1 MPQGASNGFGRLF
14 RSLSSEAALRRW
26 LTTTSILAAG
36 AGLAACAGPGGQSG
50 LTTGVTP
57 DATPAKPASQPEI
70 LPEIKQDAP
79 KTLSVDAAPAAP
91 AAASATTSVAMAPS
105 AEAAATAVDIAT
117 SHADAAQAVATT
129 AVANSNRK
137 PEAGTPAATETA
149 AATTPPDTGSKDGW
163 NVVGKTVLVD
173 AETAARGPANIL
185 LVHDA
190 ELLGT
195 QVEARI
201 AYRRE
206 ILDGLRRVLDDGTL
220 AKPGSDRDFTV
231 GTYAFVTREAPAT
244 FLARLKA
251 PEGATATAVASM
263 MPQPRPA
270 TARPEEKPV
279 EQAAAAIPVST
290 PAIAP
295 ANEDKPAAI
304 AEESPVAATPVAP
317 LPAAGPEIAEAAAPA
332 TSRPEEQKPEVVA
345 QAAPKIAPGVPTP
358 AAAVVPPAAL
368 VRALPAIAVTA
379 DTAPANDNDA
389 AMPVSLRGALPT
401 PQLDIDQA
409 DAVQGPQHIAT
420 LIADEYKS
428 AFGKDLPVINWHWL
442 INTETGTVYTDGNAR
457 IAARAGRHLLAR
469 SAEEFEWLKRTAN
482 QRAIAIADPEMRRVS
497 EALEREYS
505 PVLDAE
511 EEEIAVRL
519 AQRDDLWD
527 ATRLFVT
534 GLPGK
539 EGQLLRRVE
548 RHALILPD
556 AKQRI
561 YARYAVELCDR
572 TEARPV
578 AQRLRKTRFPD
589 DVATAMLAI
598 GQQAG
603 LKLTPANYQIALQ
616 DIETDLISYAELLRL
631 EPEVAAAR
639 LISDKGAV
647 GPNQVIAAW
656 MQDRKAQGLSVHFVS
671 DVDTLRKK
679 VEASVAEARL
689 KASKGLSTAAAGRW
703 LERTLISLDDRFD
716 RDRMSIMTTRQFVE
730 TYHALDGFGLAAD
743 SQLHFAMEAYL
754 RGLGSAQRLARQYV
768 GQGLQAEMDPETFL
782 RDRRIRDGYAAK
794 KLAHLK
800 MMSVQDQMR
809 ETLVAEA
816 RGAGRPDVRM
826 ADALPAVILPPQPAV
841 QVAALPPEADDA
853 SPASGREQ
861 SSLPDTAAVETAP
874 QIIPPPPV
882 EPVEETVIIP
892 APAEPAPAP
901 HAEAG
906 AIPDGLQTVAEIV
919 PVPVPAAPARRAAES
934 QLRLQA
940 DILPG
945 ITPNWQAEITLVSA
959 ADPGNAEIMRALAH
973 NARVSWGEAL
983 QNRREREARNRELTR
998 LLAAMAQRLAGMPVA
1013 ERARYAPQLMELV
1026 GLAQQA
1032 LTATA

>member
-50 LTTGVTP
+50 LTTGVAP

-70 LPEIKQDAP
+70 LPDIKHGAP
-79 KTLSVDAAPAAP
+79 STLSVDAAPAAP
-91 AAASATTSVAMAPS
+91 AAASAATSVAMAPS

-137 PEAGTPAATETA
+137 PEAGAPGATEA
-149 AATTPPDTGSKDGW
+149 AAAATPPDTDSKDGW
-163 NVVGKTVLVD
+163 NIVGKTVLVD

-195 QVEARI
+195 QLEARV

-206 ILDGLRRVLDDGTL
+206 MLDGLRRVLDDGTL

-251 PEGATATAVASM
+251 PEGSAAATAVASM
-263 MPQPRPA
+263 VPQPRPA
-270 TARPEEKPV
+270 TTLPEEKPV
-279 EQAAAAIPVST
+279 AQVAAAV
-290 PAIAP
+290 PAVPPAPAP
-295 ANEDKPAAI
+295 ANEDKPATI
-304 AEESPVAATPVAP
+304 AEAPAAAAAPAVVPPVAE
-317 LPAAGPEIAEAAAPA
+317 PEIAEAAAPA
-332 TSRPEEQKPEVVA
+332 ASQPDVQKTEVVVE
-345 QAAPKIAPGVPTP
+345 AAPKVAPEAPAP
-358 AAAVVPPAAL
+358 AAAAIVPPAAL
-368 VRALPAIAVTA
+368 MRALPAIAVTA

-428 AFGKDLPVINWHWL
+428 AFGKDLPVINWRWL

-457 IAARAGRHLLAR
+457 IAVRSGRHLLAR

-578 AQRLRKTRFPD
+578 AQRLRKTRFPED
-589 DVATAMLAI
+589 LAAAMQSI

-616 DIETDLISYAELLRL
+616 DIETDLISYADLLRL
-631 EPEVAAAR
+631 SPEVAAAR
-639 LISDKGAV
+639 LISEKGAV
-647 GPNQVIAAW
+647 GPNQVIGAW
-656 MQDRKAQGLSVHFVS
+656 MQDRKAEGMSVHFVS
-671 DVDTLRKK
+671 DVDKLRRK

-716 RDRMSIMTTRQFVE
+716 RDRMSVMTTRQFVE

-768 GQGLQAEMDPETFL
+768 GQGLQADMDPETFL

-816 RGAGRPDVRM
+816 RGAGQPAVQM
-826 ADALPAVILPPQPAV
+826 ADAPPAVILPPQPAV
-841 QVAALPPEADDA
+841 QVAALPPEAEEGTSA
-853 SPASGREQ
+853 HRGQAP
-861 SSLPDTAAVETAP
+861 LPDNAAIETAP
-874 QIIPPPPV
+874 QIIPAPV

-892 APAEPAPAP
+892 APSEPAPAP

-919 PVPVPAAPARRAAES
+919 PVPVPAAAARRAAET

-940 DILPG
+940 DILPSAN
-945 ITPNWQAEITLVSA
+945 PNWQSEITLVSA
-959 ADPGNAEIMRALAH
+959 VDPGNAEIMRALAH
-973 NARVSWGEAL
+973 DARVNWGEAL

-998 LLAAMAQRLAGMPVA
+998 LLAAMAQRLAGMPAV
-1013 ERARYAPQLMELV
+1013 ERARYAPQLTELV

>member
-50 LTTGVTP
+50 LTTGATP
-57 DATPAKPASQPEI
+57 DATPAKPASQPGI

-79 KTLSVDAAPAAP
+79 KTLSVEASPAATTGT
-91 AAASATTSVAMAPS
+91 AASVAMAPS

-129 AVANSNRK
+129 TVANANRK
-137 PEAGTPAATETA
+137 PDASTPAATETVA
-149 AATTPPDTGSKDGW
+149 AATPPDTSSKDGW
-163 NVVGKTVLVD
+163 NIVGKTVLVD

-190 ELLGT
+190 ELLGM
-195 QVEARI
+195 QLEARI

-206 ILDGLRRVLDDGTL
+206 MLDGLRRVLDDGTL

-231 GTYAFVTREAPAT
+231 GNYAFVTREAPTT

-251 PEGATATAVASM
+251 PEGSAAATAVASM
-263 MPQPRPA
+263 VPQPRPA
-270 TARPEEKPV
+270 TAMPEEKPAAHM
-279 EQAAAAIPVST
+279 AAAL
-290 PAIAP
+290 PAVPPAP
-295 ANEDKPAAI
+295 AAANQDKPATL
-304 AEESPVAATPVAP
+304 AEAPVAATPAVVP
-317 LPAAGPEIAEAAAPA
+317 PAAEAEIAEAAAPA
-332 TSRPEEQKPEVVA
+332 ASQPDVQKPAAVVE
-345 QAAPKIAPGVPTP
+345 AAPKVAAKTPAPV

-469 SAEEFEWLKRTAN
+469 SAEEFEWLKRNAS

-511 EEEIAVRL
+511 EEEIAIRL

-589 DVATAMLAI
+589 DVATAMQAI

-616 DIETDLISYAELLRL
+616 DIETDLISYADLLRL
-631 EPEVAAAR
+631 SPEVAAAR

-647 GPNQVIAAW
+647 GPNQVIGAW
-656 MQDRKAQGLSVHFVS
+656 MQDRKAEGMSIHFVS

-703 LERTLISLDDRFD
+703 LERTLIGLDDRFD
-716 RDRMSIMTTRQFVE
+716 RDRMSVMTTRQFVE

-816 RGAGRPDVRM
+816 RAAGQPAVQM
-826 ADALPAVILPPQPAV
+826 ADAPPTVILPPQPAV
-841 QVAALPPEADDA
+841 QVAALPPAADDA
-853 SPASGREQ
+853 ATAASREQ
-861 SSLPDTAAVETAP
+861 ETLPDTAAVETAP
-874 QIIPPPPV
+874 QIILPPPV

-892 APAEPAPAP
+892 APTEPAPAP

-906 AIPDGLQTVAEIV
+906 TIPDGLQTVAEIV
-919 PVPVPAAPARRAAES
+919 PVPVPAAAARRAAES

-945 ITPNWQAEITLVSA
+945 TNPNWQAEITLVSA
-959 ADPGNAEIMRALAH
+959 VDPGNAEIMRALAH

-998 LLAAMAQRLAGMPVA
+998 LLAAMAQRLAGMPAA